1 MRTRYP
7 LANQVPSQLSYRPVT
22 AAASKDNRRFASF
35 KISRSGIWSVITPLV
50 IVTMECNEI
59 DPYKDEEGMAHM
71 KDWGP
76 GAPKVP
82 LKSDEDARDRK
93 RAKRLARAKRRQE
106 KWEESRKP
114 PRKDG
119 A

>member
-1 MRTRYP
+1 
-7 LANQVPSQLSYRPVT
+7 
-22 AAASKDNRRFASF
+22 
-35 KISRSGIWSVITPLV
+35 
-50 IVTMECNEI
+50 
-59 DPYKDEEGMAHM
+59 MAHM